1 MIALNALETARFG
14 APFAHVEDVAAVLRD
29 PQGFRSRLA
38 AQQVRMVTARLPA
51 DDLAQVQKL
60 EALGFRLMDTLV
72 YYTRRLQDLPPLSI
86 PSGMAFRRAVPVDAT
101 DVAAF
106 ARAAFAG
113 YLGHYHQDPQLDRAA
128 CDAIYPDWAQR
139 SVLAATDATPV
150 FLAEDAAG
158 PAGFM
163 TLKSLSDR
171 RGELVLAAVAP
182 ARQGRGIYD
191 ALCRQALHAARDMG
205 HTDIDMSTQ
214 LTNYKVQGV
223 WSRLGCRLCRA
234 YYTLHLWP

>member
-1 MIALNALETARFG
+1 MFKLNALETARFG

-60 EALGFRLMDTLV
+60 EDIGFRLMDTLV
-72 YYTRRLQDLPPLSI
+72 YYTRRLQDLPLRSAPPGTAI
-86 PSGMAFRRAVPVDAT
+86 RRAVPADAA
-101 DVAAF
+101 DVADI

-150 FLAEDAAG
+150 FVAEDAMG
-158 PAGFM
+158 PAGFL
-163 TLKSLSDR
+163 TLKFQPDR
-171 RGELVLAAVAP
+171 RAEIVLNAVTP

-191 ALCRQALHAARDMG
+191 ALCRQAFQAARDMG
-205 HTDIDMSTQ
+205 HTDIDVSTQ
-214 LTNYKVQGV
+214 LTNYRVQGV

-234 YYTLHLWP
+234 YCTLHLWP